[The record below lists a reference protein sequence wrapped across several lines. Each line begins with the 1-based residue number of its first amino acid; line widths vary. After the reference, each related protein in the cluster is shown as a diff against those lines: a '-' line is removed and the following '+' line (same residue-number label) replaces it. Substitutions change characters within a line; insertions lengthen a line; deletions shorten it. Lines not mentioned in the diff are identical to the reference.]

1 MQWGTASLK
10 ALVTLLPILALA
22 SGWQIRAR
30 SRLSPVFVGLA
41 LASSPPLIAL
51 SNEAAQ
57 EVVAKAVTNEPV
69 PEIVVKVV
77 NPLIETKAPSWLK
90 TFQATL
96 EEEAERHLKERE
108 EIERLRTAFETD
120 LDDKRRAFEV
130 SLEFER
136 KQFEIDIKKE
146 AEIRDQAEKR
156 EGNLKYYVSLGVTLT
171 LFALDQSLKS
181 RGKEDER
188 IRPTK
193 RGKGSRDDSLLD

>member
-1 MQWGTASLK
+1 VANKSEV
-10 ALVTLLPILALA
+10 A
-22 SGWQIRAR
+22 
-30 SRLSPVFVGLA
+30 LSPVFVGLP
-41 LASSPPLIAL
+41 LASSSPLIAL
-51 SNEAAQ
+51 ANEAAQ

-69 PEIVVKVV
+69 PEIVVKAV
-77 NPLIETKAPSWLK
+77 NPLIETSAPSWLK

-108 EIERLRTAFETD
+108 EIERLRTAFETN

-136 KQFEIDIKKE
+136 KQFEIDVKKE
-146 AEIRDQAEKR
+146 AEIRDHAEKR

-193 RGKGSRDDSLLD
+193 RGKVSRDDSLLD